1 VLNNPISKLIKPIF
15 RLICIYCLVSLA
27 HADDELPGSCKRA
40 PEPDAN
46 QVLTPIDPNTPAE
59 FTADRAKRDEN
70 GVATLEGSVHMIRNS
85 QTVDADTVKYDEKQK
100 KVYAQGNVV
109 AEDQQLLIQSDAAEL
124 HLNTDYAKSSTADY
138 KYKPQHARGS
148 AETIE
153 RTSTDF
159 IRFENTTYTTCEEG
173 NEAWKLSAD
182 KVELNK
188 ASGAGIGRNVLVKF
202 KGVPVFYTPW
212 IRFPI
217 DDRRK
222 TGFLTP
228 VIGTS
233 NDSGFDLE
241 TPFYWN
247 IAPNRDAIISPRILS
262 DRGLQLK
269 TDFRYLNEK
278 SFGHIG
284 GEYLDDSEEN
294 DDRFLLAL
302 EHTSHFT
309 ERLQLNLLYNQV
321 SDENYFE
328 DLGDS
333 LGTSSTQNIEQH
345 ANLSYFTKHWNFL
358 ARAQDFQV
366 VDDSLISIDE
376 PFERL
381 PQIRI
386 DGNYA
391 RLPGGFDLR
400 SENEWVSFEHDEQTD
415 GDRLHVGLELE
426 RPFEGIAYFV
436 RPGVRFTHTEYDLN
450 QTALDESL
458 GFDDTPSRSL
468 PSAHIDAGLVFERN
482 LKAAN
487 HVQTL
492 EPRVYYLHTPFRDQ
506 DDFPLFDTTELEFG
520 FDQLF
525 RDDRFSGF
533 DRIGDADRLSLG
545 ITTRVVD
552 LDSGKEKL
560 RASLGRIIHF
570 RDRNV
575 TLPGGIIDDEDS
587 SEVAAEL
594 QISLSD
600 RWDAVAS
607 ALYDTHDD
615 HTERNSVRFQYRGK
629 NDFIFNA
636 AYRYRRRD
644 IEIIDPI
651 SGELESLE
659 QSDFSMVL
667 PINEQWRAVSRW
679 NYDLQ
684 EQRNLEQL
692 VGVEYDTCCW
702 KLRVAGR
709 RFRQDTD
716 ANFNNTIELQL
727 VLKGLGQ
734 IGSSVGEFLE
744 RGIRGY
750 EDRDDEF
757 FTLN

>member
-1 VLNNPISKLIKPIF
+1 MLVKPIF
-15 RLICIYCLVSLA
+15 RLMCIHCLFISA
-27 HADDELPGSCKRA
+27 YAQDTPWGSCERN
-40 PEPDAN
+40 PEYETN
-46 QVLTPIDPNTPAE
+46 QALTPIDPNTPAE

-70 GVATLEGSVHMIRNS
+70 GIATLEGTVQMIRSS
-85 QTVDADTVKYDEKQK
+85 QTVDADVVTYDEKQK
-100 KVYAQGNVV
+100 KVYAKGNVV
-109 AEDQQLLIQSDAAEL
+109 AEDPQMIIESDAAEL
-124 HLNTDYAKSSTADY
+124 HLNTDYAKTSAAKY

-148 AETIE
+148 ADNIE
-153 RTSTDF
+153 RTSADF
-159 IRFENTTYTTCEEG
+159 VRLENTTYTTCEEG
-173 NEAWKLSAD
+173 NEDWKLSAD

-188 ASGAGIGRNVLVKF
+188 ASGDGIGKNVLVKF

-228 VIGTS
+228 IIGNS
-233 NDSGFDLE
+233 NDSGFELE

-247 IAPNRDAIISPRILS
+247 IAPNRDAIISPRLLT

-284 GEYLDDSEEN
+284 GEYLDDSEAR
-294 DDRFLLAL
+294 DDRYLLAL
-302 EHTSHFT
+302 QHTSYFT
-309 ERLQLNLLYNQV
+309 QKLNLDLLYNRV

-333 LGTSSTQNIEQH
+333 LGTSSTQNIERR
-345 ANLSYFTKHWNFL
+345 ADLNYFTKHWNL
-358 ARAQDFQV
+358 LVRAQNFQV
-366 VDDSLISIDE
+366 VDDSLLRISE

-381 PQIRI
+381 PQIKL
-386 DGNYA
+386 DGNYT

-400 SENEWVSFEHDEQTD
+400 SESEWVSFEHREQID
-415 GDRLHVGLELE
+415 GDRLHLGIELE
-426 RPFEGIAYFV
+426 RPFENVAYFV

-450 QTALDESL
+450 QTALNNSL
-458 GFDDTPSRSL
+458 GIDDKPSRSV
-468 PSAHIDAGLVFERN
+468 PSAHIDAGLIFEKN
-482 LKAAN
+482 MKTAS
-487 HVQTL
+487 HIQTL
-492 EPRVYYLHTPFRDQ
+492 EPRIYYLHTPFRNQ
-506 DDFPLFDTTELEFG
+506 DDFPIFDTSEFEFG
-520 FDQLF
+520 FEQLF
-525 RDDRFSGF
+525 RDDRFSGY
-533 DRIGDADRLSLG
+533 DRVGDADRLSLG
-545 ITTRVVD
+545 LTTRVLD
-552 LDSGKEKL
+552 LESGKEKL
-560 RASLGRIIHF
+560 SASLGRIVYF
-570 RDRNV
+570 RDRKV
-575 TLPGGIIDDEDS
+575 TLPGDTVDDEDS

-594 QISLSD
+594 KIALSD
-600 RWDAVAS
+600 RWDAIAS

-636 AYRYRRRD
+636 SYRYRRRD
-644 IEIIDPI
+644 IEARDPI
-651 SGELESLE
+651 TGELESLE
-659 QSDFSMVL
+659 QSDISMVL
-667 PINEQWRAVSRW
+667 PINEKWRAVSRW
-679 NYDLQ
+679 NYDLE

-702 KLRVAGR
+702 KLRLAGR

-716 ANFNNTIELQL
+716 ANFNNSIELQL

-734 IGSSVGEFLE
+734 IGSSVGEYLE

-750 EDRDDEF
+750 DDRDDEF